1 MKLKT
6 SYDFLTVLRTNSTHC
21 MPTLR
26 SATHLKYVTGL
37 ITSLAWLEWPAVL
50 VYLNM
55 TSFPALEV
63 AWIILTK
70 LEKKL
75 VCSDLR
81 SYIKREFNF
90 SVSDNIAS

>member
-1 MKLKT
+1 MLGFGYKHHLEPDRKKGPEYETIKT

-21 MPTLR
+21 MPTR

-37 ITSLAWLEWPAVL
+37 ITSPAWLEWPAVL

-63 AWIILTK
+63 AWIDELDHTNK
-70 LEKKL
+70 TCLQ
-75 VCSDLR
+75 
-81 SYIKREFNF
+81 
-90 SVSDNIAS
+90 